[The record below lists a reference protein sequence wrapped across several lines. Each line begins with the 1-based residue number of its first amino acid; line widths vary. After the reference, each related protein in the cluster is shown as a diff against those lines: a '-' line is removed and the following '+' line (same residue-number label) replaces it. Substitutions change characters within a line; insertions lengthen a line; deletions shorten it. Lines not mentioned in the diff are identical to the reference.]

1 MKAKDIALLCT
12 AAAGAGAAAG
22 IAAASSKPAKDGS
35 NKATAFKTT
44 SAPKAKN
51 VSKNEVK
58 SPERQIVPDTKSA
71 AAEIKALGFET
82 DKPLSAVYSQSDKGI
97 VAVFGSEGKHTVFR
111 ADFEGNISEVRCP
124 VGISGAALG
133 EDCVM
138 FITERGGVFV
148 YNDPERE
155 PVLCALT
162 APEYAAYFDG
172 KFYVF
177 SDSLLYICTS
187 DGEIEKT
194 VSLGAMIEITGSD
207 ICDAEDSDSSFTAA
221 KVSVGKLLPLGKSGL
236 FAAITAEGNS
246 YLMHKDEDDF
256 VSFEKTYENIIDVC
270 VFGSFAYYLC
280 RLTGGY
286 GIIKTK
292 IKQKNCETA
301 GKYQLCGEDR
311 KPVKIFSV
319 SCGIG
324 VLYEDGGVK
333 FLLPEISNG
342 RAREKA
348 RMGLAA
354 LNGAFDEISSEEVF
368 SFGKDCGYISDGNVG
383 IVTV

>member
-22 IAAASSKPAKDGS
+22 IAAANTSKAKPAKE
-35 NKATAFKTT
+35 AL
-44 SAPKAKN
+44 APKAKA
-51 VSKNEVK
+51 VSKKAENR
-58 SPERQIVPDTKSA
+58 SAPDTPPVT
-71 AAEIKALGFET
+71 AEKKALVFGT
-82 DKPLSAVYSQSDKGI
+82 DKQLSAVYSHSDRGI
-97 VAVFGSEGKHTVFR
+97 VAVFGSEGRHSVYR
-111 ADFEGNISEVRCP
+111 ADFEGSTSEVRCP
-124 VGISGAALG
+124 VGISGAAMG

-162 APEYAAYFDG
+162 APEYAAYFEG
-172 KFYVF
+172 RFYVF
-177 SDSLLYICTS
+177 SDSLLYICTPE
-187 DGEIEKT
+187 GEIEKT

-221 KVSVGKLLPLGKSGL
+221 KVSVKKLFPLGRSGL
-236 FAAITAEGNS
+236 FAVLTAEGNS
-246 YLMHKDEDDF
+246 YIMQKDEDDF

-270 VFGSFAYYLC
+270 IFGSFAYYLC
-280 RLTGGY
+280 KLTEGY
-286 GIIKTK
+286 GIIKTE
-292 IKQKNCETA
+292 IKRKNCETA
-301 GKYQLCGEDR
+301 GKYQLCGEEK

-333 FLLPEISNG
+333 FLLPEISSE

-348 RMGLAA
+348 RKGLSA
-354 LNGAFDEISSEEVF
+354 LNGAFADISAKDVF
-368 SFGKDCGYISDGNVG
+368 SFADGCGFISEGN
-383 IVTV
+383 INTVTV

>member
-22 IAAASSKPAKDGS
+22 IAAANTSKAKPAKE
-35 NKATAFKTT
+35 TP
-44 SAPKAKN
+44 APKAKAA
-51 VSKNEVK
+51 SKKAERRSAPDLQPATADIK
-58 SPERQIVPDTKSA
+58 SLA
-71 AAEIKALGFET
+71 FGT
-82 DKPLSAVYSQSDKGI
+82 DKPLSAVYSHSDRGI
-97 VAVFGSEGKHTVFR
+97 VAVFGSEGRHTVCR

-148 YNDPERE
+148 YNDTDRE

-162 APEYAAYFDG
+162 APEYAAYFEG
-172 KFYVF
+172 RFYVF
-177 SDSLLYICTS
+177 SDSLLYICTP

-221 KVSVGKLLPLGKSGL
+221 RVSVKKLLPLGKSGL
-236 FAAITAEGNS
+236 FAVITAEGNS
-246 YLMHKDEDDF
+246 YIMQRDEDDF

-280 RLTGGY
+280 RLAEGY
-286 GIIKTK
+286 GIIKTE
-292 IKQKNCETA
+292 IKRKNCETA

-333 FLLPEISNG
+333 FLLPEISSE

-348 RMGLAA
+348 RRGLSA
-354 LNGAFDEISSEEVF
+354 LNGAFGDISVRDVF
-368 SFGKDCGYISDGNVG
+368 SFADGCGYISDGNVNT
-383 IVTV
+383 ITV

>member
-22 IAAASSKPAKDGS
+22 IAAANSKPAKD
-35 NKATAFKTT
+35 KP
-44 SAPKAKN
+44 APKAKA
-51 VSKNEVK
+51 VSKSVTK
-58 SPERQIVPDTKSA
+58 APERRGGDTQPLKA
-71 AAEIKALGFET
+71 DIKPLSFGT
-82 DKPLSAVYSQSDKGI
+82 DKPLSEVYSHGDKGI

-111 ADFEGNISEVRCP
+111 ADFEGNIAEVRCP
-124 VGISGAALG
+124 VGISGAAVG

-162 APEYAAYFDG
+162 APEYAAYYEG
-172 KFYVF
+172 RFYVF
-177 SDSLLYICTS
+177 SDSLLYICTP

-221 KVSVGKLLPLGKSGL
+221 RVSVKKLLPLGKSGL
-236 FAAITAEGNS
+236 FAAISSEGNS
-246 YLMHKDEDDF
+246 YIMHKDEDDF
-256 VSFEKTYENIIDVC
+256 ISFEKTYEDILDVC

-280 RLTGGY
+280 RLPGGY
-286 GIIKTK
+286 GIIKTE
-292 IKQKNCETA
+292 IKRKNCETA
-301 GKYQLCGEDR
+301 GKYQLCGEEK

-324 VLYEDGGVK
+324 VLYEDGTVK
-333 FLLPEISNG
+333 FLLPEISSE

-348 RMGLAA
+348 RRGLAA
-354 LNGAFDEISSEEVF
+354 LNAAFGEIAADDVF
-368 SFGKDCGYISDGNVG
+368 SFGEGCGFISEGNMG

>member
-22 IAAASSKPAKDGS
+22 IAAANSKPPKEKPAKD
-35 NKATAFKTT
+35 AP
-44 SAPKAKN
+44 APKAKT
-51 VSKNEVK
+51 VSK
-58 SPERQIVPDTKSA
+58 STERRSVPDTQPLKA
-71 AAEIKALGFET
+71 DIKPLSFGT
-82 DKPLSAVYSQSDKGI
+82 DKPLKTVYSHSDRGI
-97 VAVFGSEGKHTVFR
+97 VAVFGSEGRHTVCR
-111 ADFEGNISEVRCP
+111 AGFEGNIAEVRCP

-148 YNDPERE
+148 YNDPEKE

-172 KFYVF
+172 RFYVF
-177 SDSLLYICTS
+177 SDSLLYICTPE
-187 DGEIEKT
+187 GEIEKT

-221 KVSVGKLLPLGKSGL
+221 RVSVKKLLPLGRSGL
-236 FAAITAEGNS
+236 FAAISAEGNS
-246 YLMHKDEDDF
+246 YIMHKDEDDF

-286 GIIKTK
+286 GIIKTE
-292 IKQKNCETA
+292 IKRKNCETA

-333 FLLPEISNG
+333 FLLPEISSE

-348 RMGLAA
+348 RRGLSA
-354 LNGAFDEISSEEVF
+354 LNGAFGEIAADDVF
-368 SFGKDCGYISDGNVG
+368 SFAEGCGYVSDGNIG

>member
-22 IAAASSKPAKDGS
+22 IAAANSKPSKD
-35 NKATAFKTT
+35 KTAQD
-44 SAPKAKN
+44 SAASKAKS
-51 VSKNEVK
+51 VSPKNERH
-58 SPERQIVPDTKSA
+58 SGPDAQPLKA
-71 AAEIKALGFET
+71 DIKALSFGT
-82 DKPLSAVYSQSDKGI
+82 DKPLSAVYSHSDKGI
-97 VAVFGSEGKHTVFR
+97 VSVFGSEGRHTVFK
-111 ADFEGNISEVRCP
+111 ADFDGNIAEVRCP
-124 VGISGAALG
+124 VGISGAAVG

-162 APEYAAYFDG
+162 APEYAAYFEG

-177 SDSLLYICTS
+177 SDSLLYICTP

-221 KVSVGKLLPLGKSGL
+221 RVSVNKLLPLGRSGL
-236 FAAITAEGNS
+236 FAALTAEGNS
-246 YLMHKDEDDF
+246 YIMHKDEDDF
-256 VSFEKTYENIIDVC
+256 VSFEKTYENIMDVC

-280 RLTGGY
+280 RLSGGY
-286 GIIKTK
+286 GIIKTE
-292 IKQKNCETA
+292 IKRKNCETA

-324 VLYEDGGVK
+324 VLYEDGQVR
-333 FLLPEISNG
+333 FLLPEISSE

-348 RMGLAA
+348 RRGLSA
-354 LNGAFDEISSEEVF
+354 LNGAFSDISAEDVF
-368 SFGKDCGYISDGNVG
+368 SFGEGCGYISEGNIG
-383 IVTV
+383 IVSV

>member
-22 IAAASSKPAKDGS
+22 IAAANSKPPKAK
-35 NKATAFKTT
+35 A
-44 SAPKAKN
+44 APKARTAAKA
-51 VSKNEVK
+51 
-58 SPERQIVPDTKSA
+58 PERRSA
-71 AAEIKALGFET
+71 ADTQPVTADIKALDFGT
-82 DKPLSAVYSQSDKGI
+82 DKPLSAVYSHSDKGI
-97 VAVFGSEGKHTVFR
+97 VAVFGSEGRHTVFR
-111 ADFEGNISEVRCP
+111 ADFEGNIAEVRCP

-148 YNDPERE
+148 YNDPDKE

-162 APEYAAYFDG
+162 APEYAAYYEG
-172 KFYVF
+172 RFYVF
-177 SDSLLYICTS
+177 SDSLLYICTP

-221 KVSVGKLLPLGKSGL
+221 RVSVKKLLPLGKSGL
-236 FAAITAEGNS
+236 FAVLSAEGNS
-246 YLMHKDEDDF
+246 YIMHKDEDDF

-280 RLTGGY
+280 RLSGGY
-286 GIIKTK
+286 GIIKTE
-292 IKQKNCETA
+292 IKRKNCETA

-324 VLYEDGGVK
+324 VLYEDGQVK
-333 FLLPEISNG
+333 FLLPEISSERG
-342 RAREKA
+342 RDKA
-348 RMGLAA
+348 RKGLSA
-354 LNGAFDEISSEEVF
+354 LNGAFGEITADNVF
-368 SFGKDCGYISDGNVG
+368 SFGEGCGFISEGNLG

>member
-22 IAAASSKPAKDGS
+22 IAAASGKPQKSKPA
-35 NKATAFKTT
+35 
-44 SAPKAKN
+44 APKGKS
-51 VSKNEVK
+51 VSKAADK
-58 SPERQIVPDTKSA
+58 RSVPDTQPL
-71 AAEIKALGFET
+71 KAVIRTLDFGT
-82 DKPLSAVYSQSDKGI
+82 DKPLMTVYSHSDKGI
-97 VAVFGSEGKHTVFR
+97 VAVFGSEGRHSVFR

-148 YNDPERE
+148 YADTERE

-162 APEYAAYFDG
+162 APEYAAFYDG
-172 KFYVF
+172 RFYVF

-221 KVSVGKLLPLGKSGL
+221 RVSVKKLIPLGSSGL
-236 FAAITAEGNS
+236 FAALTAEGNS
-246 YLMHKDEDDF
+246 YLMQRDEDDF

-280 RLTGGY
+280 RLSEGY
-286 GIIKTK
+286 GIIKTE
-292 IKQKNCETA
+292 IKRKNCETA
-301 GKYQLCGEDR
+301 GKYQLCGEEK
-311 KPVKIFSV
+311 KPVKIFSA

-333 FLLPEISNG
+333 FLLPEISSE

-348 RMGLAA
+348 RRGLSA
-354 LNGAFDEISSEEVF
+354 LNGAFADIPPGDIF
-368 SFGKDCGYISDGNVG
+368 SFADGCGYVSEGNVS
-383 IVTV
+383 IITV

>member
-22 IAAASSKPAKDGS
+22 IAAASGKPAKE
-35 NKATAFKTT
+35 KP
-44 SAPKAKN
+44 APKAKTA
-51 VSKNEVK
+51 SKAK
-58 SPERQIVPDTKSA
+58 ASPEKKSVPDVQT
-71 AAEIKALGFET
+71 AAEIKALRFET
-82 DKPLSAVYSQSDKGI
+82 DKPLSAVYSHSDKGI

-111 ADFEGNISEVRCP
+111 ADIEGNIAEVRCP

-177 SDSLLYICTS
+177 SDSLLYICTP

-221 KVSVGKLLPLGKSGL
+221 RVSVTKLLPLGKSGL
-236 FAAITAEGNS
+236 FAAVTAEGNS
-246 YLMHKDEDDF
+246 YIMQRDDDDF

-286 GIIKTK
+286 GIIKTELK
-292 IKQKNCETA
+292 RKNCETA

-311 KPVKIFSV
+311 TPVKIFSAG
-319 SCGIG
+319 CGIG
-324 VLYEDGGVK
+324 VLFDDGGVRT
-333 FLLPEISNG
+333 LLPEISAE

-348 RMGLAA
+348 RRGLSA
-354 LNGAFDEISSEEVF
+354 LNGALSQRSADDAF
-368 SFGKDCGYISDGNVG
+368 SFGDGLGLISDGNVN
-383 IVTV
+383 IVNV

>member
-22 IAAASSKPAKDGS
+22 IAAAGANKPAQTKQPKEKPAAKAKKPTETAKKNTNTSADIKPL
-35 NKATAFKTT
+35 KATVTELEF
-44 SAPKAKN
+44 P
-51 VSKNEVK
+51 V
-58 SPERQIVPDTKSA
+58 
-71 AAEIKALGFET
+71 T
-82 DKPLSAVYSQSDKGI
+82 DSLSCVYSHSGSGI
-97 VAVFGSEGKHTVFR
+97 TAVFGSDGKHSVFKAR
-111 ADFEGNISEVRCP
+111 ADGSIVSARCP
-124 VGISGAALG
+124 SGISGAAAG
-133 EDCVM
+133 NDCVM
-138 FITERGGVFV
+138 FLTPRGGVFV
-148 YNDPERE
+148 YDDPEKE

-162 APEYAAYFDG
+162 APEYAAYYDG

-194 VSLGAMIEITGSD
+194 VSLGAMIEITGGD

-221 KVSVGKLLPLGKSGL
+221 KVSVKKLFPFGKSDL

-246 YLMHKDEDDF
+246 YIMHKDEDDF

-270 VFGSFAYYLC
+270 VFGNFAYYLC
-280 RLTGGY
+280 RLSEGY
-286 GIIKTK
+286 GIIKTE
-292 IKQKNCETA
+292 IKRKNCETA

-324 VLYEDGGVK
+324 IMYEDGSVK
-333 FLLPEISNG
+333 FLLPEIFSE
-342 RAREKA
+342 RARE
-348 RMGLAA
+348 RSRRGLSA
-354 LNGAFDEISSEEVF
+354 LNGVFEGVNVQDIF
-368 SFGKDCGYISDGNVG
+368 SFPDDCGYVSEGKIY
-383 IVTV
+383 IVKTE

>member
-22 IAAASSKPAKDGS
+22 IAAASGKPQKSKTERDKPVQKARDVS
-35 NKATAFKTT
+35 KAT
-44 SAPKAKN
+44 PKQGAD
-51 VSKNEVK
+51 
-58 SPERQIVPDTKSA
+58 DTQPA
-71 AAEIKALGFET
+71 AAEIKALAFGT
-82 DKPLSAVYSQSDKGI
+82 DKPLKMVYFHSDKGL
-97 VAVFGSEGKHTVFR
+97 VAVFGSDGRHSVFR
-111 ADFEGNISEVRCP
+111 ADFEGNTSEVRCP

-133 EDCVM
+133 EECVM

-148 YNDPERE
+148 YADPERE

-162 APEYAAYFDG
+162 APEYAAYYDG
-172 KFYVF
+172 RFYVF
-177 SDSLLYICTS
+177 SDSLLYICTP

-221 KVSVGKLLPLGKSGL
+221 RVSVKKILPLGSSGL
-236 FAAITAEGNS
+236 FAALTAEGNS

-280 RLTGGY
+280 RLSEGY
-286 GIIKTK
+286 GIIKTG
-292 IKQKNCETA
+292 IKRKNCETA
-301 GKYQLCGEDR
+301 GKYQLCGEER
-311 KPVKIFSV
+311 KPVKIFSAD
-319 SCGIG
+319 CGIG

-333 FLLPEISNG
+333 FLLPEISSE

-348 RMGLAA
+348 RRGLAA
-354 LNGAFDEISSEEVF
+354 LNGVFVDISAEEVF
-368 SFGKDCGYISDGNVG
+368 PFPGGCGFISEGNVK

>member
-22 IAAASSKPAKDGS
+22 IAAANSKPQKSKPAKD
-35 NKATAFKTT
+35 AP
-44 SAPKAKN
+44 APKTKA
-51 VSKNEVK
+51 VSK
-58 SPERQIVPDTKSA
+58 
-71 AAEIKALGFET
+71 AAERRGGDTQSLKADIKPLSFGT
-82 DKPLSAVYSQSDKGI
+82 DKPLSAVYSHSDRGI
-97 VAVFGSEGKHTVFR
+97 AAVFGSEGRHTVCR
-111 ADFEGNISEVRCP
+111 TDFEGNIAEVRCP
-124 VGISGAALG
+124 VGISGAAVG

-162 APEYAAYFDG
+162 APEYAAYYEG
-172 KFYVF
+172 RFYVF
-177 SDSLLYICTS
+177 SDSLLYICTP

-221 KVSVGKLLPLGKSGL
+221 RVSVKKLLPLGKSGL
-236 FAAITAEGNS
+236 FAALTAEGNS
-246 YLMHKDEDDF
+246 YIMQRDEDDF
-256 VSFEKTYENIIDVC
+256 ISFEKTYEDIFDVC

-280 RLTGGY
+280 RLPGGY
-286 GIIKTK
+286 GIIKTE
-292 IKQKNCETA
+292 IKRKNCETA
-301 GKYQLCGEDR
+301 GKYQLCGEEK

-324 VLYEDGGVK
+324 VLYEDGTVK
-333 FLLPEISNG
+333 FLLPEISSE

-348 RMGLAA
+348 RRGLAA
-354 LNGAFDEISSEEVF
+354 LNGAFGDISARDIF
-368 SFGKDCGYISDGNVG
+368 SFGEGCGYISEGNVK
-383 IVTV
+383 IITV